1 MKKLRNRK
9 IQTHLQLPPPHTSS
23 SARWGDDRKDKRGKQ
38 REGVEVGGYGQ
49 AAGLFVATSLS
60 ER

>member
-9 IQTHLQLPPPHTSS
+9 IQTHLQLPPHASS

-49 AAGLFVATSLS
+49 AAGLFVAMSLS